1 MIKIQQYDYPWS
13 AESFIKHLQVFGFTL
28 IAVSMLYLVAANW
41 FMLPH
46 NIQLAIPQLLLFLS
60 AVFSLWLTK
69 HDFLVQCLHSICGLM
84 IGLSLAVI
92 GQIYQTGADSYLL
105 FLLWSVLLLPWLYRP
120 NIGVFFLLCIISQL
134 ALFLFFIQTF
144 WGDQY
149 PDLFLISI
157 HVFALIQFYF
167 CNKYYSKLRYL
178 FLLWFAI
185 LSIWH
190 MAMYLYADKSI
201 LYFIVSFLLL
211 GISLAYYYKN
221 KDQLCSVLS
230 AVGLG
235 ISFTLII
242 VKAVTEWFGQNE
254 IFELFFIALIIFA
267 WFAFITYMLIKFI
280 PHSRF
285 NAIPLA
291 VGAWIAGI
299 VFATL
304 MLTFWGNFSLLMGV
318 VFVAL
323 AAYLLK
329 AKQSLFLRQFAY
341 CLWVAGQIAVIFHTV
356 DLMNQILPILLLQ
369 LAMLVLAYFMR
380 THWFFVF
387 VQILGLYAA
396 GVACIWDINAHLS
409 WRNIVENFVYLAL
422 WNYVFYLGILV
433 IKFIQPTEY
442 QRSLLLSALGIILF
456 SLGFYTFFGKYEL
469 AKIEHI
475 PILAFGLP
483 ILWFVLFVFLHIQ
496 KQFHLFAH
504 FILTAF
510 AVGLIF
516 YGYFDI
522 FICLAIISWALRTRD
537 KVIYGFALATFAL
550 ILGFLYYSLDVT
562 FLIKSLSMFLSG
574 LILLLLT
581 LSLMLFKQ
589 KEEFGI

>member
-41 FMLPH
+41 FMLPL

-60 AVFSLWLTK
+60 AVCSLWLTK

-178 FLLWFAI
+178 FLLWFAV

-201 LYFIVSFLLL
+201 LYFIVSFILL
-211 GISLAYYYKN
+211 GISLVYYYQN
-221 KDQLCSVLS
+221 KDQLCSALS

-356 DLMNQILPILLLQ
+356 DLMN
-369 LAMLVLAYFMR
+369 
-380 THWFFVF
+380 
-387 VQILGLYAA
+387 
-396 GVACIWDINAHLS
+396 
-409 WRNIVENFVYLAL
+409 
-422 WNYVFYLGILV
+422 
-433 IKFIQPTEY
+433 
-442 QRSLLLSALGIILF
+442 
-456 SLGFYTFFGKYEL
+456 
-469 AKIEHI
+469 
-475 PILAFGLP
+475 
-483 ILWFVLFVFLHIQ
+483 
-496 KQFHLFAH
+496 
-504 FILTAF
+504 
-510 AVGLIF
+510 
-516 YGYFDI
+516 
-522 FICLAIISWALRTRD
+522 
-537 KVIYGFALATFAL
+537 
-550 ILGFLYYSLDVT
+550 
-562 FLIKSLSMFLSG
+562 
-574 LILLLLT
+574 
-581 LSLMLFKQ
+581 
-589 KEEFGI
+589 